1 MSLLIFSEIFT
12 IFEITKLMLT
22 HHCKLILSNK
32 YSQYILIN
40 TLQNTEIFQTNSVII
55 IDPLTGV
62 NASKSSFKIDDI
74 QRTFFQ
80 AFNLLSITKSKYDS
94 FLSLQANNYSSKSYT
109 NFVDELYDIAH

>member
-62 NASKSSFKIDDI
+62 NAGEMMTPDMGKPLPMPLATLIKSG
-74 QRTFFQ
+74 RMP
-80 AFNLLSITKSKYDS
+80 N
-94 FLSLQANNYSSKSYT
+94 
-109 NFVDELYDIAH
+109 H